1 MSLWSRYRSIPLIY
15 RIGAAFVLGIVFG
28 LTVGEPITVLEPLGD
43 LFLTL
48 LQMIVLPI
56 IIFTLVSAMK
66 ELTPS
71 KLGRVGGQTVGIYVL
86 TTAVAIVIGLT
97 FAYLLNPGVGLELPA
112 EAEIQPEEA
121 PALIEVFMGI
131 FPDNI
136 FESLAEG
143 DVLPVLFFS
152 IVFGVGLS
160 FVRETVEDE
169 TAQKGVDTIFNIME
183 AGAQVMFKIVWGV
196 LEYGVIGVFALLAV
210 AFAEAGPGAI
220 ISFGMLILTMTLAV
234 AAHIILI
241 YLVIIMAI
249 FVRSSP
255 ANFLRGAKDAILTSF
270 ATRSSGGTL
279 PVTMKCAGKDLKIDE
294 SVFGFSL
301 PLGATIN
308 MDGTAM
314 YQGVAAVFAANLIGQ
329 TLTIGEAVTV
339 VVTATLAS
347 VGTAGVPGAGLI
359 MLTIVLQTLGLPLE
373 VVAFV
378 AGIDPI
384 LDRLRTM
391 NNVTG
396 DLAVTTLVAKLN
408 NAIDF
413 GEGAWLGKGYYE
425 KTEQKH

>member
-15 RIGAAFVLGIVFG
+15 RIGAAFVLGIVVG
-28 LTVGEPITVLEPLGD
+28 LIVGEPVTVLEPLGD

-56 IIFTLVSAMK
+56 IIFTLVGAMK

-71 KLGRVGGQTVGIYVL
+71 KLGKVGGQTVGIYVL

-97 FAYLLNPGVGLELPA
+97 FAYLLNPGVGLELPVD
-112 EAEIQPEEA
+112 AEIQAEEA
-121 PALIEVFMGI
+121 PALVEVFMGI
-131 FPDNI
+131 FPSNI

-143 DVLPVLFFS
+143 DVLPVLFFA

-220 ISFGMLILTMTLAV
+220 LSFGMLILTMTLAV
-234 AAHIILI
+234 ATHIILI
-241 YLVIIMAI
+241 YLVIIMAM

-255 ANFLRGAKDAILTSF
+255 ANFLRGAKDAMLTSF

-359 MLTIVLQTLGLPLE
+359 MLTIVLQSLGLPLE

-413 GEGAWLGKGYYE
+413 KDGAWLGKGYYE
-425 KTEQKH
+425 KTE

>member
-15 RIGAAFVLGIVFG
+15 RIGAAFVLGIVVG
-28 LTVGEPITVLEPLGD
+28 LIVGEPVTVLEPLGD

-56 IIFTLVSAMK
+56 IIFTLVGAMK

-71 KLGRVGGQTVGIYVL
+71 KLGKVGGQTVGIYVL

-97 FAYLLNPGVGLELPA
+97 FAYLLNPGVGLELPVD
-112 EAEIQPEEA
+112 AEIQAEEA
-121 PALIEVFMGI
+121 PALVEVFMGI
-131 FPDNI
+131 FPSNI

-143 DVLPVLFFS
+143 DVLPVLFFA

-220 ISFGMLILTMTLAV
+220 LSFGMLILTMTLAV

-241 YLVIIMAI
+241 YLVIIMAM

-255 ANFLRGAKDAILTSF
+255 ANFLRGAKDAMLTSF

-359 MLTIVLQTLGLPLE
+359 MLTIVLQSLGLPLE

-413 GEGAWLGKGYYE
+413 KDGAWLGKGYYE
-425 KTEQKH
+425 KTE

>member
-15 RIGAAFVLGIVFG
+15 RIGAAFVLGIVVG
-28 LTVGEPITVLEPLGD
+28 LIVGEPVTVLEPLGD

-56 IIFTLVSAMK
+56 IIFTLVGAMK

-71 KLGRVGGQTVGIYVL
+71 KLGKVGGQTVGIYVL

-97 FAYLLNPGVGLELPA
+97 FAYLLNPGVGLELPVD
-112 EAEIQPEEA
+112 AEIQAEEA
-121 PALIEVFMGI
+121 PALVEVFMGI
-131 FPDNI
+131 FPSNI

-143 DVLPVLFFS
+143 DVLPVLFFA

-220 ISFGMLILTMTLAV
+220 LSFGMLILTMTLAV

-241 YLVIIMAI
+241 YLVIIMAM

-255 ANFLRGAKDAILTSF
+255 ANFLRGAKDAMLTSF

-359 MLTIVLQTLGLPLE
+359 MLTIVLQSLGLPLK

-413 GEGAWLGKGYYE
+413 KDGAWLGKGYYE
-425 KTEQKH
+425 KTE

>member
-15 RIGAAFVLGIVFG
+15 RIGAAFVLGIVVG

-97 FAYLLNPGVGLELPA
+97 FAYLLNPGVGLELPT

-425 KTEQKH
+425 KTE